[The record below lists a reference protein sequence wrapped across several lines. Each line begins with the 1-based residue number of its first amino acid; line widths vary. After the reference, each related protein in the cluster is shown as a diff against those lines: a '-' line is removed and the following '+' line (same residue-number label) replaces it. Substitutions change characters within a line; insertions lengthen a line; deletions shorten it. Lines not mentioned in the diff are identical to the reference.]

1 MPRIALRIVPHM
13 DLHDPMKA
21 LDPAEAEEPD
31 RAEAAR
37 RVEIDDLKRVMSNKA
52 GRRFVADLLK
62 RSAVDASSFDI
73 NPHAMAFKEGVK
85 WLGQRIID
93 DLKTHCPDR
102 CIEML
107 KESLDH
113 DRSDERSPRRTRTQ
127 HAAD

>member
-1 MPRIALRIVPHM
+1 M

-21 LDPAEAEEPD
+21 LDPAEAEETD

-52 GRRFVADLLK
+52 GRRFVSDLLK
-62 RSAVDASSFDI
+62 RSAVDASSFDL

-102 CIEML
+102 YIEML
-107 KESLDH
+107 KESLEH
-113 DRSDERSPRRTRTQ
+113 DRPDAACSRSRKQ

>member
-1 MPRIALRIVPHM
+1 MPILPVRIVAAM
-13 DLHDPMKA
+13 DLHDPMEA
-21 LDPAEAEEPD
+21 LDPLDSQEDE
-31 RAEAAR
+31 RAESAS
-37 RVEIDDLKRVMSNKA
+37 RVEIDDLKRVMSNRA

-62 RSAVDASSFDI
+62 RSAVDASSFDL
-73 NPHAMAFKEGVK
+73 NPHAMAFKDGIK

-102 CIEML
+102 YIEML

-113 DRSDERSPRRTRTQ
+113 DRSDERSPRRTRAQ

>member
-1 MPRIALRIVPHM
+1 
-13 DLHDPMKA
+13 
-21 LDPAEAEEPD
+21 
-31 RAEAAR
+31 
-37 RVEIDDLKRVMSNKA
+37 
-52 GRRFVADLLK
+52 
-62 RSAVDASSFDI
+62 
-73 NPHAMAFKEGVK
+73 MAFKEGVK

-102 CIEML
+102 YIEMH

>member
-1 MPRIALRIVPHM
+1 M
-13 DLHDPMKA
+13 DLHDPMEA
-21 LDPAEAEEPD
+21 LDLPD
-31 RAEAAR
+31 SQEDERAEIAR

-85 WLGQRIID
+85 WLGQRILD
-93 DLKTHCPDR
+93 DVKTHCPDQYL
-102 CIEML
+102 EML
-107 KESLDH
+107 KESLH
-113 DRSDERSPRRTRTQ
+113 DRSDERSDRRARNQ

>member
-1 MPRIALRIVPHM
+1 M
-13 DLHDPMKA
+13 DLHDPMEA
-21 LDPAEAEEPD
+21 LDPLDSQEDE
-31 RAEAAR
+31 RAESAR
-37 RVEIDDLKRVMSNKA
+37 RVEIDDLKRVMSNRA

-102 CIEML
+102 YLEML
-107 KESLDH
+107 KESLEH
-113 DRSDERSPRRTRTQ
+113 DRPDAARSRSRKQ